1 MTYLRMFAVVF
12 AVALLA
18 DVVPPRAD
26 DKADCIDN
34 YETLI
39 KADPTKVVAACNT
52 LAALGDVRAQ
62 NNLGWLFANGQGV
75 QRDYPKAPHWFRM
88 AADQGLA
95 EAQISVG
102 WMYGTGIGVP
112 KDYVEAVNWYKKV
125 RFAGECTHWRERAN
139 R

>member
-1 MTYLRMFAVVF
+1 MF
-12 AVALLA
+12 
-18 DVVPPRAD
+18 
-26 DKADCIDN
+26 
-34 YETLI
+34 
-39 KADPTKVVAACNT
+39 
-52 LAALGDVRAQ
+52 AQ

-75 QRDYPKAPHWFRM
+75 QRDYPKALHWFRM

-95 EAQISVG
+95 EAQTSVG